1 MQKEYISAVTDAA
14 KDVDAPLKLDTD
26 AHRHHFDEFNMT
38 VDQQNELLQALWY
51 IMSTLVDIGWGVDT
65 VQMLLPDIYVEV
77 APDSK
82 KLLESKNTSQFEQA
96 ADTEKGKEND

>member
-1 MQKEYISAVTDAA
+1 MQDETINTDINTK
-14 KDVDAPLKLDTD
+14 KDTAAPLKLDPD
-26 AHRHHFDEFNMT
+26 AHRHHFGEFNMT
-38 VDQQNELLQALWY
+38 TDQQNELLQALWY
-51 IMSTLVDIGWGVDT
+51 IMGTLVDIGWGVDT